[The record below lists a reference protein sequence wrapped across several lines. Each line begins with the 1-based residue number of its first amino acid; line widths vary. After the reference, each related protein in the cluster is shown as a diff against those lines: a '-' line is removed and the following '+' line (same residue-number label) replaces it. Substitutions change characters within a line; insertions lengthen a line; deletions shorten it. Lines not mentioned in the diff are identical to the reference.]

1 MLGVTGQGWFVYNNA
16 SLGWIIALMQ
26 KYQTVAK
33 HIPEECPY
41 RKVICEYC
49 SQQIQ
54 LIKFRLGVT
63 SRKTYVG

>member
-1 MLGVTGQGWFVYNNA
+1 MWMLGVTGQGWFVYNNA

-41 RKVICEYC
+41 RKV
-49 SQQIQ
+49 
-54 LIKFRLGVT
+54 K
-63 SRKTYVG
+63 VGNLP